1 MPMPTLPTEYL
12 TLIAVFAPL
21 FSKRIWR
28 YAQVLLI
35 GGIAAPGKR
44 TVTAALRVMGLSA
57 CRHFQ
62 NYHRVL
68 SRAIWSS
75 LRSSRVLLKLLVTTF
90 AAIGPLVVALDDT
103 IERRQGTQITAKGI
117 YRDPVRSSHSHL
129 VKASGLRWL
138 SLMLLVNIPWAKRVW
153 ALPFLTIL
161 APSARYYEQKKR
173 APKKLTDWARQGL
186 LQLRRWWPHREI
198 IAVADASFAVILL
211 LERLRQLPQPI
222 WMVVRFRLDAA
233 LYEPASKR
241 KAGQLGR
248 PRLKGQ
254 RLPTLAQVL
263 KSRNTQWR
271 RMRVGRWYGE
281 VRRTIEIT
289 SGTAV
294 WYHSGMPTV
303 PIRWVLIR
311 DPKGKF
317 KSQALLCTKLAA
329 KPEQIVEWFV
339 KRWQVEVTFREVR
352 THLGVETQRQ
362 WSDQAIART
371 TPLLL
376 GLFSLITLFAHHST
390 VRGKLPIRQAAWYK
404 KTLPTFADA
413 LACVRQ
419 RLWGNFTF
427 QIARTRPD
435 TAKVSTAL
443 LNRFTDALCYA
454 AQ

>member
-1 MPMPTLPTEYL
+1 MPTLPTNYL

-21 FSKRIWR
+21 FSKRIWGV
-28 YAQVLLI
+28 AQVLLI
-35 GGIAAPGKR
+35 GGIVAPGKR
-44 TVTAALRVMGLSA
+44 TVTAVLRVMGLSE

-68 SRAIWSS
+68 SRAVWSS
-75 LRSSRVLLKLLVTTF
+75 LRASQVLLKLLVTTF
-90 AAIGPLVVALDDT
+90 AARGPVVVGLDDT
-103 IERRQGTQITAKGI
+103 IERRRGAQITAKGI
-117 YRDPVRSSHSHL
+117 YRDPVRSSHSHF

-153 ALPFLTIL
+153 ALPFLTLL
-161 APSARYYEQKKR
+161 APSERYYAQKRR
-173 APKKLTDWARQGL
+173 AHKTLTDWARQGL
-186 LQLRRWWPHREI
+186 LQLRRWLPRREI
-198 IAVADASFAVILL
+198 IVVADASFAVIALL
-211 LERLRQLPQPI
+211 GQMRQLAHPI

-233 LYEPASKR
+233 LYEPARKR
-241 KAGQLGR
+241 QAGQLGR
-248 PRLKGQ
+248 PRLKGK

-263 KSRNTQWR
+263 KSRKTPWR

-289 SGTAV
+289 AGTAV
-294 WYHSGMPTV
+294 WYHGGLPVV

-339 KRWQVEVTFREVR
+339 QRWQVEVTFREVR

-376 GLFSLITLFAHHST
+376 GLFSLITVFAHQST
-390 VRGKLPIRQAAWYK
+390 VRGQLPIRQAAWYK
-404 KTLPTFADA
+404 KSLPTFADA
-413 LACVRQ
+413 LAGVRQ
-419 RLWGNFTF
+419 RLWSNFTF
-427 QIARTRPD
+427 RTARTRPD
-435 TAKVSTAL
+435 SAKVSAAL
-443 LNRFTDALCYA
+443 LNHFTHALCYA

>member
-1 MPMPTLPTEYL
+1 MPTLPTEYL

-21 FSKRIWR
+21 FSKRIWVW
-28 YAQVLLI
+28 AEVLLI
-35 GGIAAPGKR
+35 GAVVAPGKR
-44 TVTAALRVMGLSA
+44 TVTAVLRVMGLSE
-57 CRHFQ
+57 CRQFQ
-62 NYHRVL
+62 TYHRVL
-68 SRAIWSS
+68 NRAVWSS
-75 LRSSRVLLKLLVTTF
+75 LQASRLLLKLLVTTF
-90 AAIGPLVVALDDT
+90 VAKGPLVVALDDT
-103 IERRQGTQITAKGI
+103 IERRRGAHIKAKGI

-138 SLMLLVNIPWAKRVW
+138 SLMLLVNIPWAQRVW

-161 APSARYYEQKKR
+161 APSARYYEKKR
-173 APKKLTDWARQGL
+173 RAHKKLTDWARQGL
-186 LQLRRWWPHREI
+186 LQLRRWWPKREL

-211 LERLRQLPQPI
+211 LEQMRQLPQPI

-233 LYEPASKR
+233 LYEPAPKR
-241 KAGQLGR
+241 KAGQQGR

-254 RLPTLAQVL
+254 RLPTLTQVL
-263 KSRNTQWR
+263 KSQKTLWR
-271 RMRVGRWYGE
+271 RLRVGRWYGE
-281 VRRTIEIT
+281 IRRTIEIA

-294 WYHSGMPTV
+294 WYHTGMPAV

-329 KPEQIVEWFV
+329 KPEQIVEWFIQ
-339 KRWQVEVTFREVR
+339 RWQVEVTLREVR

-362 WSDQAIART
+362 WSDKAIART

-376 GLFSLITLFAHHST
+376 GLFSLITVFAHHST
-390 VRGKLPIRQAAWYK
+390 LRGKLSVRQAAWYK

-413 LACVRQ
+413 LASVRQ
-419 RLWGNFTF
+419 RLWSNFTF
-427 QIARTRPD
+427 QTAYATKDR
-435 TAKVSTAL
+435 AKVSTAL